1 MILIPKLVFVFV
13 LQLKHNVFVRD
24 QLLFFILLYENV
36 LDRCEV
42 EYISSRN
49 HQNRKMASMRFV
61 FIQYWWIRNITKF
74 NLVELVLLMIA
85 LFLVQNG
92 NAQSLELTGKGKAKT
107 DNEVFKSRVAVIRT
121 KSYDQYVVA
130 KVNYR
135 NIPRVRRS
143 DPALFGIFK
152 RYKGTATFI
161 GYSEDGVN
169 YTYDLLWSKQKNY
182 VRSVDRLKISYDQ
195 LNRPS
200 MSVMGKHC
208 AFNMPVKMKFQNRL
222 IADIIRLEPG
232 LEVRSVEY
240 NGETDGTIRNN
251 EKGTIYVKVE
261 NTGNIPLNNLYL
273 KLGLKDAAGVTLQQ
287 QCSLEMISLSPGY
300 EVTFS
305 VPVSSNFDVPSGSVE
320 LSIVP
325 HFGSFKGPL
334 KSTTHAI
341 PCQGFFED
349 DVVFSLPD
357 SSSARVN
364 AIKAYYGEGERRFE
378 LPSNTLPALIDKG
391 DEKALLWQIVFRALG
406 KGGYQHD
413 MEWANAE
420 VEKIRLDQIIEA
432 ARSGDLE
439 CIYLLSYALQL
450 GLGTKKDTDFSIN
463 LLLTARNREYIPAC
477 CDWSVY
483 LVLTDTNQEV
493 GIEDL
498 VFLRSKGLKKA
509 SYFLSSFDW
518 AELDAGKLMSDEHV
532 NLLADEAMN
541 YGDCEAALVKAK
553 LITNPK
559 YGIPNYEAAKELL
572 RPAIEMGY
580 TAAMVEMGDLFYS
593 SERDSVARMDSAFYY
608 WSMGALRSD
617 KVALFKIGTIY
628 WLKESSENNL
638 NLAYKC
644 MKLSAEMNYL
654 PAMSFLSSMHARL
667 ATDVNDVILARYWQN
682 RVLEYKGDLERSKT
696 AKTGEIGFLDILQ
709 NGDFSGRI
717 YVYEDE
723 YGRQYTEQSGL
734 LDDLITGIVSGWAA
748 SAREN
753 SRQKQVIVDTA
764 IKVKERFGKEYWA
777 AMISSSFKTAIE
789 LGRGEFALF
798 NVTGEVY
805 TGKGATGMRLID
817 VFSGLVQESVA
828 DNCPHG
834 AFIARLDNGGW
845 YCNPSYLRNIDSTS
859 ALGIYLGV
867 NDQGY
872 VNNEGYYDCQIIV
885 TRK

>member
-1 MILIPKLVFVFV
+1 
-13 LQLKHNVFVRD
+13 
-24 QLLFFILLYENV
+24 
-36 LDRCEV
+36 
-42 EYISSRN
+42 
-49 HQNRKMASMRFV
+49 MATMRAA
-61 FIQYWWIRNITKF
+61 FIQGWWIRNITKF

-182 VRSVDRLKISYDQ
+182 VGSVDRLKISYDQ

-208 AFNMPVKMKFQNRL
+208 AFNIPVKMKFQNRL

-232 LEVRSVEY
+232 LEVKSVEY
-240 NGETDGTIRNN
+240 KGETDGTIRNN
-251 EKGTIYVKVE
+251 EDGTIYVKVE

-273 KLGLKDAAGVTLQQ
+273 EFGLKDAGSVTLQQ
-287 QCSLEMISLSPGY
+287 QRSLEMISLSPGY
-300 EVTFS
+300 EVTFT
-305 VPVSSNFDVPSGSVE
+305 VPITSKFDIPPGSAE

-325 HFGSFKGPL
+325 HFGSFQGPL
-334 KSTTHAI
+334 KSTTHDI
-341 PCQGFFED
+341 PCQGFFKD
-349 DVVFSLPD
+349 RVVYSLPD
-357 SSSARVN
+357 SISARVN

-391 DEKALLWQIVFRALG
+391 DEKALLWQVVFRALG
-406 KGGYQHD
+406 KGGYQND
-413 MEWANAE
+413 MEWANSE
-420 VEKIRLDQIIEA
+420 VEKIRLDQIIDA

-439 CIYLLSYALQL
+439 CIYLLSYALQS
-450 GLGTKKDTDFSIN
+450 GLGTKKDADFSIN
-463 LLLTARNREYIPAC
+463 LLLTAQNHDYIPAI
-477 CDWSVY
+477 CDLSVY
-483 LVLTDTNQEV
+483 RVLTDTNPEV

-498 VFLRSKGLKKA
+498 EDLRSKGVKKA
-509 SYFLSSFDW
+509 SYFLSSFEW
-518 AELDAGKLMSDEHV
+518 SELDAGKLMSNEYV
-532 NLLADEAMN
+532 LLLADEAMKA
-541 YGDCEAALVKAK
+541 GDCEAALVKAH

-559 YGIPNYEAAKELL
+559 YGIPNFVTAKELL
-572 RPAIEMGY
+572 RPGIEMGY
-580 TAAMVEMGDLFYS
+580 TDAMVKMGDLCYS
-593 SERDSVARMDSAFYY
+593 SERDSASRVDSAFEY
-608 WSMGALRSD
+608 WSMGALLKD

-628 WLKESSENNL
+628 WLKESSEKNL
-638 NLAYKC
+638 DLAYKC
-644 MKLSAEMNYL
+644 MKLSADMNYL
-654 PAMSFLSSMHARL
+654 PAMSFLSSMYSQIG
-667 ATDVNDVILARYWQN
+667 TDVNDIILARYWHN
-682 RVLEYKGDLERSKT
+682 RVLQYKGELERSKT
-696 AKTGEIGFLDILQ
+696 AKTDGIGFLDILQ

-723 YGRQYTEQSGL
+723 YGREYTEQSGL
-734 LDDLITGIVSGWAA
+734 LDDLVTGIVSGWAA

-753 SRQKQVIVDTA
+753 RRQKQVIVDKA
-764 IKVKERFGKEYWA
+764 IMVKERFGKEYWA
-777 AMISSSFKTAIE
+777 AMISSSFRTPIE
-789 LGRGEFALF
+789 LRRGEFALL
-798 NVTGEVY
+798 NVAGEVY
-805 TGKGATGMRLID
+805 SGKGATGLRLID
-817 VFSGLVQESVA
+817 VFSGLVQESLTN
-828 DNCPHG
+828 NCPHG

-845 YCNPSYLRNIDSTS
+845 YCNPSYLRNLDSTD